1 MLLYPTPIIYGI
13 EEKKMIPTKKITG
26 KNKNH
31 KVLVYAL
38 STCVWCKKTKQL
50 LKDSGIE
57 YEYADID
64 LCSSSEQEEIRKDI
78 AKHGG
83 YISFPTVIVDDK
95 TIITGF
101 REDKIKEALGL

>member
-1 MLLYPTPIIYGI
+1 
-13 EEKKMIPTKKITG
+13 MIPTKKVEG

-31 KVLVYAL
+31 KVRVYAL

-50 LKDSGIE
+50 LKDGGIE

-64 LCSSSEQEEIRKDI
+64 LCKPSEQEEIRKDI

-83 YISFPTVIVDDK
+83 YISFPTIIVDDK

-101 REDKIKEALGL
+101 REDKIKEAIGL